1 MHDIV
6 NERLVLSLKH
16 AKVIHSRMTTIIH
29 EDDFIK
35 TENGEILLDAI
46 ITRLQA
52 LSENFKQIEKI
63 TPGFIVN
70 NLELDVL
77 PVIRF
82 RDLASHHYETLN
94 HKIIF
99 HICREEIPF
108 IITSIGDFLEK
119 GLSAI

>member
-1 MHDIV
+1 MHDII
-6 NERLVLSLKH
+6 NEKLVFSLSH

-35 TENGEILLDAI
+35 NENGEVLFDSI

-52 LSENFKQIEKI
+52 LSKNFKTIEKI
-63 TPGFIVN
+63 TPGFISN
-70 NLELDVL
+70 NLELDAM
-77 PVIRF
+77 PISRF
-82 RDLASHHYETLN
+82 RDLASHHYENLN

-108 IITSIGDFLEK
+108 VISSIENFLEK
-119 GLSAI
+119 GPSAI